1 MANKTLTITAPAEL
15 IDAVIAAYA
24 AKGQPEQGQTDE
36 QRAIEMMVDQFRDEV
51 VAFTE
56 QKANEVV
63 QQATREGRLANRNAA
78 EKQREAMRAR
88 RAEVQVTIQ

>member
-1 MANKTLTITAPAEL
+1 
-15 IDAVIAAYA
+15 
-24 AKGQPEQGQTDE
+24 
-36 QRAIEMMVDQFRDEV
+36 MMLDQFRDEV

-56 QKANEVV
+56 QNANEVV